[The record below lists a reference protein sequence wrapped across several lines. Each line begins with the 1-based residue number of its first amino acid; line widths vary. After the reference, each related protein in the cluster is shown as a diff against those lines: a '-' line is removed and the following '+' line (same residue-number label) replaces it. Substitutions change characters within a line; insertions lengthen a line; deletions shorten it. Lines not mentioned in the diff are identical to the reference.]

1 MNVVQNKRT
10 RTRWIPYTHDVF
22 QRVCSR
28 ELKTGLVARRQL
40 LGLGICL
47 GRRVDRADGMDDM
60 TSEIGVC
67 QDENRQIKGTS
78 RRTRAD
84 HNLS

>member
-1 MNVVQNKRT
+1 M
-10 RTRWIPYTHDVF
+10 F
-22 QRVCSR
+22 ERVSDG
-28 ELKTGLVARRQL
+28 ELETGLVARRQL

-67 QDENRQIKGTS
+67 QDENRQIKGTG